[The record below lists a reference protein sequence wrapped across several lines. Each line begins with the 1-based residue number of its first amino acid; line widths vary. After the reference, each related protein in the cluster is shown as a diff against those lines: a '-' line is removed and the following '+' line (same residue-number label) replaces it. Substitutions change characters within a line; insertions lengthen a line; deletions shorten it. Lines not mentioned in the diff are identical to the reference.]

1 MKLVDD
7 WRQAWRFNS
16 VRVAAILGMLS
27 LLQSDVLPYVQPLV
41 PAKFWPY
48 VTLGLAVLIGVFRIV
63 QQNLPAKQD
72 PPQ

>member
-1 MKLVDD
+1 MRLIDD

-48 VTLGLAVLIGVFRIV
+48 VTLGLAVLMAVFRIV
-63 QQNLPAKQD
+63 QQNLPAKGE
-72 PPQ
+72 